1 MEEKNIY
8 LVFPTLLRDELVIY
22 ITHFIYIRVKKLIG
36 GNLKS
41 HSASCLLRH
50 VSYLYTTISIYLL
63 SYGWCTLLVI
73 LIR

>member
-1 MEEKNIY
+1 MEEKKY
-8 LVFPTLLRDELVIY
+8 LGFPTLLLAELIY
-22 ITHFIYIRVKKLIG
+22 VTHFIYIRVKKLIG